1 MHRRILKLAASLLAL
16 SILLQAADTFKDVEY
31 LYKAEGKDKGQQ
43 IGGNLAFDSA
53 AQTMAFQSKKMTLE
67 LHAQSIT
74 SALYERTS
82 KPRYAAGLLLA
93 WPLLFTKTKSH
104 FLTIQYKSET
114 GEGNLRCSIWT
125 RATIAKSWRQLKP
138 RSGRR

>member
-1 MHRRILKLAASLLAL
+1 
-16 SILLQAADTFKDVEY
+16 
-31 LYKAEGKDKGQQ
+31 
-43 IGGNLAFDSA
+43 
-53 AQTMAFQSKKMTLE
+53 MAFQSKKMTLE

-114 GEGNLRCSIWT
+114 GEGKFAMFHLDKSNYREILAAAE
-125 RATIAKSWRQLKP
+125 ATIGKKIE
-138 RSGRR
+138 RSEER